1 MALRRERGVGVKGN
15 MFSIRLTAELT
26 AEVSRQAAKRGIT
39 RTAWAAH
46 LIERGLLAE
55 TSERLLEAVE
65 NGAGEPQ
72 ASSPPAAGTPTV
84 PAMLPGWE
92 KVVFMGCFA
101 AAMMKHLNASLN
113 HSTAEI
119 GKIAA
124 AAREQAT
131 AETQAILKR

>member
-1 MALRRERGVGVKGN
+1 VKRN
-15 MFSIRLTAELT
+15 KFSIRLSVELT

-55 TSERLLEAVE
+55 TSERFLEAVE
-65 NGAGEPQ
+65 NRADRPA
-72 ASSPPAAGTPTV
+72 ASSPPAGGASTV
-84 PAMLPGWE
+84 PAVPPGWE
-92 KVVFMGCFA
+92 KVVFMGCFT
-101 AAMMKHLNASLN
+101 AAMMKQLNASLS

>member
-1 MALRRERGVGVKGN
+1 MKRN
-15 MFSIRLTAELT
+15 MFSIRLSAELT
-26 AEVSRQAAKRGIT
+26 GRSVAAGREARHHPHRLG
-39 RTAWAAH
+39 AH

-55 TSERLLEAVE
+55 TSERFLEAVE
-65 NGAGEPQ
+65 NGAARPT
-72 ASSPPAAGTPTV
+72 AASPPAPGAPTAPATP
-84 PAMLPGWE
+84 PGWE
-92 KVVFMGCFA
+92 KVVFMGCFT